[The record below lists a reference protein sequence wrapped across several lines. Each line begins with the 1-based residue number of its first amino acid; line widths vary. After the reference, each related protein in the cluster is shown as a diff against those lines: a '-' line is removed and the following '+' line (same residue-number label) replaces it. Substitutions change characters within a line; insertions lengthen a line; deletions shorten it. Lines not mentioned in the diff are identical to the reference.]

1 MTTQVTGSGVNFNG
15 STSGTILLTQPAV
28 AGSNTIT
35 LPAETGT
42 VISSVSTGTV
52 VTRAFVEN
60 TAYSSSAATIPA
72 DDTIPQV
79 GEGAQ
84 ILTQS
89 ITLKSASNRVRVT
102 FSGQLTNGT
111 GPDSGNVAL
120 FLDGA
125 ANAIHALPYT
135 TTAVNY
141 QFPVSF
147 VFEHAPA
154 LTGSHTYSV
163 RAGCSTYT
171 TYINGSTGARLSG
184 GVARWTMI
192 IEELAP

>member
-28 AGSNTIT
+28 AGTNTIT

-60 TAYSSSAATIPA
+60 TAYSSSASTIPA
-72 DDTIPQV
+72 DNTIPQV

-125 ANAIHALPYT
+125 ADAIHALPYT
-135 TTAVNY
+135 TTTANY
-141 QFPVSF
+141 QLPVSF

-154 LTGSHTYSV
+154 LTGSHTYSIRV
-163 RAGCSTYT
+163 GGSTYT
-171 TYINGSTGARLSG
+171 TYINGSTVTRLSG

-192 IEELAP
+192 LEELAP